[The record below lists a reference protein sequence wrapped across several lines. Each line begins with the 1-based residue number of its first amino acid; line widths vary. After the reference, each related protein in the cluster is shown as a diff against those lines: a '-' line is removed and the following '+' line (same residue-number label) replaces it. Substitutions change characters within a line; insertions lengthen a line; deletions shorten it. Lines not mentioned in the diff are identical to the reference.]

1 MAYPFRIENHQANA
15 IITRISISVYRLD
28 MQRSNC
34 HSSQVVRILRGARRP
49 RIRAG
54 KPVTSR
60 EVFRRWSSSETAKS
74 SSAAN
79 QTIFSGIQP
88 TGVPH
93 LGNYLGALR
102 EWVRLQNAAKEGT
115 RLFFSIVDLHAL
127 TVPQDASQLRNWRK
141 ETFATLIAVGLDPN
155 RSTIFYQSAVCS
167 MNMGCKVYWP
177 CH

>member
-28 MQRSNC
+28 MQGSNC
-34 HSSQVVRILRGARRP
+34 HSSQAVRILRGARRP

-167 MNMGCKVYWP
+167 MNMGCKVY
-177 CH
+177 